1 MILRRIA
8 SAFRRQDW
16 FTVFVE
22 TMIVVLG
29 VFLGLQVNN
38 WNDARLER
46 SREKLFLD
54 YLAEDLNADIG
65 VIEGVINS
73 TNRRLSALQT
83 VIERVSG
90 PLPKIV
96 YGRFQGTEVGSVEP
110 YESNGSEPVGTMLV
124 FTEVLDGNRSA
135 YETMISTGAIGA
147 LHDPN
152 LARQI
157 QEYYAGMDMIRRFE
171 ERLLFFR
178 NELVTAEYGAG
189 FSWVD
194 GLTAEE
200 IALKA
205 GGDGRLLSSMTGYWE
220 FTVRHRALLLEIKQR
235 AEGLRAAIE
244 SEAAP

>member
-1 MILRRIA
+1 MILRRVIA
-8 SAFRRQDW
+8 HFRKQEWTAIAID
-16 FTVFVE
+16 FLIVVIGVFV
-22 TMIVVLG
+22 
-29 VFLGLQVNN
+29 GLQVNN

-46 SREKLFLD
+46 SREELFLD

-96 YGRFQGTEVGSVEP
+96 YGRSQGTRVGSVEP
-110 YESNGSEPVGTMLV
+110 YESNGSEPIGVMLV
-124 FTEVLDGNRSA
+124 FTEVVDGNRSA

-147 LHDPN
+147 FHDPN

-157 QEYYAGMDMIRRFE
+157 QEYYAGMDLIRRFE

-205 GGDGRLLSSMTGYWE
+205 GGDGRLLSSMKGYWE
-220 FTVRHRALLLEIKQR
+220 FTARHRLLLLEIKQR
-235 AEGLRAAIE
+235 AEELKAAIE
-244 SEAAP
+244 SEAAS